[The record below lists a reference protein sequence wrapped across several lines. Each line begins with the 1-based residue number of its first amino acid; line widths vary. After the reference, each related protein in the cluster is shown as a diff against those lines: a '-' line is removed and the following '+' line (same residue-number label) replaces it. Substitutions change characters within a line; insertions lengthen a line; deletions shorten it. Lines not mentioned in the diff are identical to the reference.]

1 MLVIYYREI
10 QSNPDFARSLLSLS
24 KLTEHQESKLQQLH
38 EANSKELH
46 LSAPAGAGKTFVAV
60 QFALDKVYENWNS
73 KGRILYVAPRPALG
87 LHFVQW
93 LIARHQALGIQ
104 EGFDANVEE
113 LLARVVLMHEPYNRL
128 ISLHVGPGG
137 RLEETL
143 LQTHVAAIASSC
155 FLSIFDEAHELFAS
169 DQMSQIYKDAPGEKL
184 LLSDLSQSASLHPS
198 FPKDATTVTMTEVVR
213 STKRIVAGAQAFQI
227 RIDGVSTSCSGTE
240 GPPLKTFMFNADAQE
255 MKTFDLCS
263 LHIVRAIWHILR
275 SFPSLKSLHRRVAI
289 IVPDQE
295 FLEKLMP
302 LLAVKLQSTF
312 AARKLQLV
320 SFEGS
325 LRYLHHYQQ
334 EVTSEVLVLDT
345 IESARGLE
353 MMMVICAGLDEPI
366 SEAGSMETLVTR
378 ARIYQGITR
387 AQLMTVIVDR
397 FVPGGWLEFL
407 QTLKFK
413 EKLFQVGS

>member
-1 MLVIYYREI
+1 
-10 QSNPDFARSLLSLS
+10 
-24 KLTEHQESKLQQLH
+24 
-38 EANSKELH
+38 
-46 LSAPAGAGKTFVAV
+46 
-60 QFALDKVYENWNS
+60 
-73 KGRILYVAPRPALG
+73 
-87 LHFVQW
+87 
-93 LIARHQALGIQ
+93 
-104 EGFDANVEE
+104 
-113 LLARVVLMHEPYNRL
+113 
-128 ISLHVGPGG
+128 
-137 RLEETL
+137 
-143 LQTHVAAIASSC
+143 
-155 FLSIFDEAHELFAS
+155 
-169 DQMSQIYKDAPGEKL
+169 
-184 LLSDLSQSASLHPS
+184 
-198 FPKDATTVTMTEVVR
+198 MTEVVR

-366 SEAGSMETLVTR
+366 SETGSMETLVTR

-413 EKLFQVGS
+413 EKLFQVGSLKMGNTAISNSCTLLVSCVS